1 MRSTSPIYFIA
12 FVLLAAGVCIVL
24 PLVLTHGR

>member
-1 MRSTSPIYFIA
+1 MRSTSAVYFVA
-12 FVLLAAGVCIVL
+12 FVLFAVAVCIVL